1 MRSAK
6 RVYSNPTG
14 RANYYLGFRVG
25 FQNTNMLPSDNSI
38 ALLDHCREPTNRH
51 HRGRIQRDRSRC
63 RGYIDLPP
71 GQREQATA
79 NNSLFTL
86 DTNGTLKTA
95 TTFDFET
102 NASTYSIRVQ
112 AKDEFNATVEGNF
125 TVMLTNLNEPPAN
138 LSSTVPLTIAENQ
151 PIGTVA
157 GIFNATDPDANA
169 SLTYHFGQRGGGWHP
184 IPFST

>member
-1 MRSAK
+1 MGEF
-6 RVYSNPTG
+6 N
-14 RANYYLGFRVG
+14 
-25 FQNTNMLPSDNSI
+25 
-38 ALLDHCREPTNRH
+38 
-51 HRGRIQRDRSRC
+51 
-63 RGYIDLPP
+63 
-71 GQREQATA
+71 ATDPDA
-79 NNSLFTL
+79 GATLTYHLVSGAGDGSNSLFTL
-86 DTNGTLKTA
+86 DINGTLSTA

-157 GIFNATDPDANA
+157 GIFNATDPDAGA
-169 SLTYHFGQRGGGWHP
+169 C
-184 IPFST
+184 